1 MTDVTL
7 IPEGEVDALLAPFGG
22 AEAFYA
28 GDAALRENRE
38 YLDERREELKRLY
51 PEAWIVIA
59 RGRVAAH
66 GATPDEA
73 ARIARERGESLSGAL
88 VRHLPTEERPWLL

>member
-1 MTDVTL
+1 MPCSRPSEAPRPST
-7 IPEGEVDALLAPFGG
+7 PETPRSARTASTSTG
-22 AEAFYA
+22 AA
-28 GDAALRENRE
+28 RS
-38 YLDERREELKRLY
+38 LKRLY

-73 ARIARERGESLSGAL
+73 ARIARERGESLACAL
-88 VRHLPTEERPWLL
+88 VRHLPTEERAWLL